1 MDRSIDVTKKTYR
14 EVLLRQRALIS
25 PKASDHCSRII
36 CRHLATWLV
45 EQRVTTVFLYMPVRG
60 EIDPRPVTTM
70 LPDLEYALPVTSSD
84 GMNFYRWSS
93 GDPLRVGAYGIPE
106 PIPGGP
112 ALVPTST
119 TAILV
124 PSLAV
129 SHNGVRLGYGGGYF
143 DRYLAQSD
151 AKVMAV
157 TTDDF
162 LLPELPVEPHDQLM
176 GWVVTESGV
185 LKLTESKRA
194 NHFIESD

>member
-1 MDRSIDVTKKTYR
+1 MDHSIDVTKKTYR

-25 PKASDHCSRII
+25 RNVSDHVSRMI

-60 EIDPRPVTTM
+60 EIDPLPVTTM
-70 LPDLEYALPVTSSD
+70 LPNLEYALPVTSSD
-84 GMNFYRWSS
+84 GMHFYRWSA
-93 GDPLRVGAYGIPE
+93 GDPLRIGAYGIPE
-106 PIPGGP
+106 PIPDSP
-112 ALVPTST
+112 ALVPTAA

-143 DRYLAQSD
+143 DRYLMRSD
-151 AKVMAV
+151 AKVIAV
-157 TTDDF
+157 TTDNF

-185 LKLTESKRA
+185 LKLTESKRPY
-194 NHFIESD
+194 HLIESD